1 MNSADYL
8 KLDDLSET
16 DRASIVNSVTDLVL
30 VRMAD
35 MIGEELTQEELQE
48 LEVISGQ
55 GNGETVIEWLNVHIP
70 NFSQGVDEILKEIS
84 ISLNQNINAILDRLP
99 SADVADSSQ
108 YAK

>member
-1 MNSADYL
+1 MNIADYL

-55 GNGETVIEWLNVHIP
+55 GNG
-70 NFSQGVDEILKEIS
+70 D
-84 ISLNQNINAILDRLP
+84 
-99 SADVADSSQ
+99 
-108 YAK
+108 